1 MIKIAYKNI
10 GCKVNQYELNK
21 IESDLSDYDL
31 LKVDFNDFADIY
43 IINTCS
49 VTHIADKKSRQM
61 VHRAYNKNNNAIII
75 VTGCSVDN
83 NDIFFDNEIENVIIV
98 NNKNKK
104 NIKEILTNYLNN
116 HNIEYRKNNQS
127 IVINNKY
134 KKVRS
139 FIKIEDGCNQFCSY
153 CIIPYLRGRVKSYK
167 EEDILNS
174 IKNEINKGIVEVVIT
189 GIHLSSYSL
198 DFKNLNYE
206 NEGAIEY
213 SSNEIVSLL
222 KKIYLFNEIKR
233 IRLGSLE
240 PRLITDNFLN
250 ELYKIQDKFCPEFH
264 LSLQS
269 GCDKIL
275 KLMNRHYTVDDYF
288 NITKKI
294 RNIFKDSIITT
305 DIIVGFPSENENDF
319 LETVNFCKEIKFY
332 NPNIFKYSKRKG
344 TKAYDFKEQIDEN
357 IKNIRSN
364 KLINITNQI
373 SNEIRDSF
381 VNKEIEVLIEDI
393 KKENNQTYLTGYT
406 KEYIDTKIY
415 IKNCSEEKYSLG
427 DVIKIKSI
435 KNENNF
441 LIAEI

>member
-61 VHRAYNKNNNAIII
+61 VHRAYNKNSNAIII

-83 NDIFFDNEIENVIIV
+83 NDIFFENEIENVIIV

-167 EEDILNS
+167 EEDILNN
-174 IKNEINKGIVEVVIT
+174 IKNEIDKGIVEVVIT

-213 SSNEIVSLL
+213 SSNEIISLL
-222 KKIYLFNEIKR
+222 KKIYLFNENKIGF
-233 IRLGSLE
+233 IR
-240 PRLITDNFLN
+240 T
-250 ELYKIQDKFCPEFH
+250 
-264 LSLQS
+264 
-269 GCDKIL
+269 
-275 KLMNRHYTVDDYF
+275 
-288 NITKKI
+288 
-294 RNIFKDSIITT
+294 
-305 DIIVGFPSENENDF
+305 
-319 LETVNFCKEIKFY
+319 EINY
-332 NPNIFKYSKRKG
+332 R
-344 TKAYDFKEQIDEN
+344 
-357 IKNIRSN
+357 
-364 KLINITNQI
+364 
-373 SNEIRDSF
+373 
-381 VNKEIEVLIEDI
+381 
-393 KKENNQTYLTGYT
+393 
-406 KEYIDTKIY
+406 
-415 IKNCSEEKYSLG
+415 
-427 DVIKIKSI
+427 
-435 KNENNF
+435 
-441 LIAEI
+441 